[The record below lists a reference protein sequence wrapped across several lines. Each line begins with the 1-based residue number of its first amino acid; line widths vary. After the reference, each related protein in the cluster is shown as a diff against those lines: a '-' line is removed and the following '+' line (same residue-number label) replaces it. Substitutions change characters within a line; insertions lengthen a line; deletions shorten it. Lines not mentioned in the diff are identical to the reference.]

1 MERDALKMVSAKR
14 SLDDHR
20 QDVRSTSHSIL
31 QRQER
36 RKQRQDERDYQAYIR
51 GDWAVRRKH
60 SHDLYTVASIIMSE
74 NAVQDLRAAE
84 VAPSINTVQ
93 DTKELD
99 QPTTDEDIILHEPPY
114 KPEMIEMKEA
124 AVPDSTPTADIF
136 SVYTARQ
143 KKVILVA
150 GSFAAFFSPVSS
162 NIYFPALNTIAKDL
176 HVSLSQINLTVTTY
190 QVSMTVCSPVKPC

>member
-1 MERDALKMVSAKR
+1 MA
-14 SLDDHR
+14 
-20 QDVRSTSHSIL
+20 T
-31 QRQER
+31 
-36 RKQRQDERDYQAYIR
+36 
-51 GDWAVRRKH
+51 
-60 SHDLYTVASIIMSE
+60 IIMSE

-84 VAPSINTVQ
+84 VAPSISTVQ
-93 DTKELD
+93 NIRQLD
-99 QPTTDEDIILHEPPY
+99 QRTTNEDMDFHEPPY

-124 AVPDSTPTADIF
+124 AVSDSTATADTF

-143 KKVILVA
+143 KKVILIS

-190 QVSMTVCSPVKPC
+190 QVSMTLCSLFNLC